1 LNQPH
6 SLELYWNIASVFQP
20 ILFSRQTSEQ
30 VVVIVL
36 DDDQDEQRQLMYACD
51 QWRRMDGEGCCTNYT
66 ESFSAIAAGWELKLN
81 EIVQN

>member
-1 LNQPH
+1 MSSA
-6 SLELYWNIASVFQP
+6 SLS
-20 ILFSRQTSEQ
+20 
-30 VVVIVL
+30 
-36 DDDQDEQRQLMYACD
+36 YACD